1 MPQFKLDSFSSEKF
15 NINNLESPELLK
27 DSVLW
32 DEFRKGADAALI
44 QIYEQFFDS
53 LFAYGM
59 RLSKDE
65 YQTMDGIQEVF
76 FDLKHLRHKIGPTEN
91 IKFYLL
97 KCLKRKLQR
106 QFSKWEQRRENLDFG
121 KDFDFTISY
130 EQQLIDQ
137 QMDMEKIEE
146 LNSAIAKL
154 SPRKKEIIY
163 YFFYE
168 GFNYSQVQEIM
179 GLDSVKTTR
188 NLMYKALGFLRETL
202 R

>member
-1 MPQFKLDSFSSEKF
+1 MPQYKLDQFSSGRT
-15 NINNLESPELLK
+15 INPESPKELDDK
-27 DSVLW
+27 CFW

-44 QIYEQFFDS
+44 QVYEQFFDS
-53 LFAYGM
+53 LYAYGM
-59 RLSKDE
+59 RISQDE
-65 YQTMDGIQEVF
+65 SQTKDGIQEVF
-76 FDLKHLRHKIGPTEN
+76 LDLKRLRHKIGPTEN

-106 QFSKWEQRRENLDFG
+106 QFSKWEHRRESLDSSQ
-121 KDFDFTISY
+121 DFDFTISY

-137 QMDMEKIEE
+137 QMSMEKIET
-146 LNSAIAKL
+146 LNCAIAKL

>member
-1 MPQFKLDSFSSEKF
+1 MPQYKLDQFSSGRT
-15 NINNLESPELLK
+15 INPESPKELDDK
-27 DSVLW
+27 SLW
-32 DEFRKGADAALI
+32 DEFRKGSDAAFI

-53 LFAYGM
+53 LYNYGM
-59 RLSKDE
+59 RLSQDE
-65 YQTMDGIQEVF
+65 SQTKDGIQEVF
-76 FDLKHLRHKIGPTEN
+76 FDLKRLRHKIGPTDN

-106 QFSKWEQRRENLDFG
+106 QFSKWEQRRESLDSSQ
-121 KDFDFTISY
+121 DFDFTISY

-137 QMDMEKIEE
+137 QMSMEKIEE

-168 GFNYSQVQEIM
+168 GFSYVQIQEIM
-179 GLDSVKTTR
+179 GLDNVKTTR

-202 R
+202 K

>member
-1 MPQFKLDSFSSEKF
+1 MPQFKLDPFSSKILEF
-15 NINNLESPELLK
+15 NNLEPSKLLK
-27 DSVLW
+27 DSILW
-32 DEFRKGADAALI
+32 DDFRNGADAAFI
-44 QIYEQFFDS
+44 QIYEQYFDS

-59 RLSKDE
+59 RLSKNE
-65 YQTMDGIQEVF
+65 SLTEDGIQEVF
-76 FDLKHLRHKIGPTEN
+76 FDLKRLRHKIGPTDN

-106 QFSKWEQRRENLDFG
+106 QFSKWEQKRVSIENCQ
-121 KDFDFTISY
+121 DFDFTISH

-137 QMDMEKIEE
+137 QIGMERIGK
-146 LNSAIAKL
+146 LNKAILNL

-168 GFNYSQVQEIM
+168 GFSYAQIQEIM
-179 GLDSVKTTR
+179 GLDNVKTTR

-202 R
+202 K

>member
-1 MPQFKLDSFSSEKF
+1 M
-15 NINNLESPELLK
+15 ESPKLLK

-32 DEFRKGADAALI
+32 DDFRNGADAAFI

-53 LFAYGM
+53 LYAFGM
-59 RLSKDE
+59 RLSQDE
-65 YQTMDGIQEVF
+65 SQTKDGIQEVF
-76 FDLKHLRHKIGPTEN
+76 FDLRRLRHKIGPTDN

-106 QFSKWEQRRENLDFG
+106 QFSKWDQKRESLDNSQ
-121 KDFDFTISY
+121 DFDFAISH

-137 QMDMEKIEE
+137 QLSLERIEK
-146 LNSAIAKL
+146 LNKAISML

-168 GFNYSQVQEIM
+168 GFSYSQIQEIM
-179 GLDSVKTTR
+179 GLDNVKTTR
-188 NLMYKALGFLRETL
+188 NLMYKALGFLRQTL
-202 R
+202 K

>member
-1 MPQFKLDSFSSEKF
+1 MPNYKLDPFSSEISEIK
-15 NINNLESPELLK
+15 NTDATELLK

-53 LFAYGM
+53 LFGYGM

-65 YQTMDGIQEVF
+65 SQTKDGIQEVF
-76 FDLKHLRHKIGPTEN
+76 FDLKRLRHKIGPTDN

-106 QFSKWEQRRENLDFG
+106 QFSKWEQRRESLDIG
-121 KDFDFTISY
+121 QDFDFTISH

-137 QMDMEKIEE
+137 QMGLEKIEE

-168 GFNYSQVQEIM
+168 GFSYVQVQEIM

-188 NLMYKALGFLRETL
+188 NLMYKALGFLREKL
-202 R
+202 K

>member
-1 MPQFKLDSFSSEKF
+1 MPQFKLDPFINEISETQEADATK
-15 NINNLESPELLK
+15 IVVHG
-27 DSVLW
+27 VLW
-32 DEFRKGADAALI
+32 DEFRKGSDAAFI

-53 LFAYGM
+53 LYNYGM
-59 RLSKDE
+59 RLSQDE
-65 YQTMDGIQEVF
+65 SQTKDGIQEVF
-76 FDLKHLRHKIGPTEN
+76 FDLKRLRHKIGPTDN

-106 QFSKWEQRRENLDFG
+106 QFSKWEQRRESLDSSQ
-121 KDFDFTISY
+121 DFDFTISH

-137 QMDMEKIEE
+137 QMSMEKIEE

-168 GFNYSQVQEIM
+168 GFSYVQIREIM

-202 R
+202 K

>member
-1 MPQFKLDSFSSEKF
+1 MPQYKLDSYSSEISYGRNPDTSNTVEDK
-15 NINNLESPELLK
+15 
-27 DSVLW
+27 VLW
-32 DEFRKGADAALI
+32 DEFRKGADAAFI

-65 YQTMDGIQEVF
+65 SQTKDGIQEVF
-76 FDLKHLRHKIGPTEN
+76 FDLKRLRHKVGPTDN

-97 KCLKRKLQR
+97 TCLKRKLQR
-106 QFSKWEQRRENLDFG
+106 QFSKWEHKRESFDTSQ
-121 KDFDFTISY
+121 DFDFTISH

-137 QMDMEKIEE
+137 QMGMEKIEE
-146 LNSAIAKL
+146 LNNAIAKL

-168 GFNYSQVQEIM
+168 GFSYVQVQEIM
-179 GLDSVKTTR
+179 GLESVKTTR
-188 NLMYKALGFLRETL
+188 NLMYKALDFLREKL
-202 R
+202 K

>member
-1 MPQFKLDSFSSEKF
+1 MPNYKLDPFSSDISEIK
-15 NINNLESPELLK
+15 NTDATIIVANGM
-27 DSVLW
+27 LW
-32 DEFRKGADAALI
+32 DEFRKGGDAAFI

-65 YQTMDGIQEVF
+65 SQTKDGIQEVF
-76 FDLKHLRHKIGPTEN
+76 FDLRRLRHKIGPTDN

-97 KCLKRKLQR
+97 KCLNRKLQR
-106 QFSKWEQRRENLDFG
+106 QFSKWEHRRESLDIG
-121 KDFDFTISY
+121 QDFDFTISH

-137 QMDMEKIEE
+137 QMGMEKIEE

-168 GFNYSQVQEIM
+168 GFSYAQVQEIM

-188 NLMYKALGFLRETL
+188 NLMYKALGFLREKL
-202 R
+202 K

>member
-1 MPQFKLDSFSSEKF
+1 MPQFKLDPFSSKIPEF
-15 NINNLESPELLK
+15 NNLEPSKLLK
-27 DSVLW
+27 DSILW
-32 DEFRKGADAALI
+32 DDFRNGADAAFI
-44 QIYEQFFDS
+44 QIYEQYFDS

-59 RLSKDE
+59 RLSKNDSLTE
-65 YQTMDGIQEVF
+65 DGIQEVF
-76 FDLKHLRHKIGPTEN
+76 FDLKRLRHKIGPTDN

-106 QFSKWEQRRENLDFG
+106 QFTKWEQKRESIENCQ
-121 KDFDFTISY
+121 DFDFTISH

-137 QMDMEKIEE
+137 QIGMERIGK
-146 LNSAIAKL
+146 LNKAILKL

-168 GFNYSQVQEIM
+168 GFSYAQIQEIM
-179 GLDSVKTTR
+179 GLDNVKTTR

-202 R
+202 K